1 MDGGSGHPST
11 LEAPRAHQLVRMS
24 AVLSIAGAEVPTRLT
39 GIGRASLIR
48 RIDAWTG
55 PRHSSVV
62 LLATGWPGDVD
73 ELASDLAGCVAQGS

>member
-1 MDGGSGHPST
+1 
-11 LEAPRAHQLVRMS
+11 MS

-73 ELASDLAGCVAQGS
+73 ELASDLAGCVAHQGS